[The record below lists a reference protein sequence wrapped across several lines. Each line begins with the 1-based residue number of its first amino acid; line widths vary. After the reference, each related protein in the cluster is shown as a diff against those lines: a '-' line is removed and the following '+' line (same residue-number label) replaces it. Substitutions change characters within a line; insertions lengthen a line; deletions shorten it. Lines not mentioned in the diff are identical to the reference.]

1 MKNKE
6 EKITFDCLAV
16 TQCKIYPMVANYN
29 ESKIR
34 AIAEVVINDQLL
46 IRNLRVMYGING
58 LYVSYPQDPFYKGE
72 DFRSLCTPITRQ
84 FREHLEN
91 TVLEKY
97 QEELVN
103 GREV

>member
-1 MKNKE
+1 MEKKE
-6 EKITFDCLAV
+6 ENMKFDCLAV
-16 TQCKIYPMVANYN
+16 TQCKVHPMVANDN

-46 IRNLRVMYGING
+46 IRNLRVMDDING
-58 LYVSYPQDPFYKGE
+58 LYIGYPRDPFYIGE

-97 QEELVN
+97 QEEIAN
-103 GREV
+103 D